1 MTTALNYQLLRL
13 SGLLQLEQRARK
25 ANRRELE
32 FLMVNDT
39 STVVPYQQAALWER
53 VGSAGKLTA
62 VSGAATPVDGAP
74 YIAWL
79 RKALAAI
86 AQRRLAKEMHAL
98 IPSDL
103 PERLAAEWPEW
114 FPSHALWCPLLAP
127 DGTLIAGMLLGRA
140 ERWQEGDL
148 QVISALSG
156 AYAQSLM
163 LARFPRRIRSP
174 AWSAGKGGRLALAA
188 AVIVLAAG
196 LIPIRQSVLAPAEI
210 VPFAPALIRA
220 PFEGV
225 VDAIHVAPNATI
237 QAGEKLVSLDTR
249 QLLTRY
255 DVASKALEMAR
266 TEYSEASQGAL
277 FDIKLK
283 SQLLLLQSK
292 IEQQEAEVAYLAGML
307 QRADVVA
314 PADGVAVFDDIDEWI
329 GKPVMLGERIM
340 LVASPRDAELE
351 IQVPVAEVA
360 TFAYGSN
367 VLFFS
372 NVDPDRA
379 ARAHLVFASYGSA
392 ATADGV
398 LAYRFRARLEPDEP
412 TLRLGLKGTAKIY
425 GPPRL
430 LALWVFR
437 RPIAMVRQWLAF

>member
-39 STVVPYQQAALWER
+39 STVVPYQQAALWEP

-74 YIAWL
+74 YIVWL

-127 DGTLIAGMLLGRA
+127 DGTLIAGLLLGRA

-174 AWSAGKGGRLALAA
+174 AWSAGKGGKLALAA
-188 AVIVLAAG
+188 AIIVLAAG

-220 PFEGV
+220 PFDGV
-225 VDAIHVAPNATI
+225 VDAIHVVPNATI

-307 QRADVVA
+307 QRADIVA
-314 PADGVAVFDDIDEWI
+314 PADGVAVFGGIRGRI
-329 GKPVMLGERIM
+329 RKPVMVGQPIILG
-340 LVASPRDAELE
+340 ASPRH
-351 IQVPVAEVA
+351 
-360 TFAYGSN
+360 
-367 VLFFS
+367 
-372 NVDPDRA
+372 
-379 ARAHLVFASYGSA
+379 AHLQMPEPVRE
-392 ATADGV
+392 DGA
-398 LAYRFRARLEPDEP
+398 LAHC
-412 TLRLGLKGTAKIY
+412 
-425 GPPRL
+425 
-430 LALWVFR
+430 
-437 RPIAMVRQWLAF
+437 